1 MITLQLGLAN
11 FQGTRRT
18 QSSLLMAANVVATVP
33 LILFFLFTQKQFI
46 ATMTFSGL
54 KG

>member
-1 MITLQLGLAN
+1 
-11 FQGTRRT
+11 
-18 QSSLLMAANVVATVP
+18 LLMAGNVVATLP
-33 LILFFLFTQKQFI
+33 LILFFLFAQKQFI

>member
-1 MITLQLGLAN
+1 LN

-18 QSSLLMAANVVATVP
+18 QWQMLMAGNVVATMP
-33 LILFFLFTQKQFI
+33 LVAFFLLAQRQFI